1 MAEKLGPTNKGFAML
16 KAMGLEEGK
25 GLGKAGEGRREP
37 ISVKMCLG
45 KKGLGWSKS

>member
-25 GLGKAGEGRREP
+25 GLGKTGEGRREP
-37 ISVKMCLG
+37 MVVKMHPG
-45 KKGLGWSKS
+45 KKGLGWSGS